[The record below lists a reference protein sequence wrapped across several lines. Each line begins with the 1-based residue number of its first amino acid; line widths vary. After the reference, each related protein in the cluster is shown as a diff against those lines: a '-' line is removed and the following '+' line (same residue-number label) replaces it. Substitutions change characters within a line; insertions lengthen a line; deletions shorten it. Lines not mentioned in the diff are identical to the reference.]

1 MAAAMPSIRRA
12 KPDVTGIDEA
22 LSPRFRNPGNPETP
36 IIERL
41 VQSKQWLRAES
52 IRQDRVHW
60 EGKPVSDRRSLRAY
74 EWVTGVVGL
83 AILIEAVVTQGFE
96 NDWLLVG
103 FWALSH
109 LFFLDKTV
117 FLTPDAAFMPGYP
130 IIIAALC
137 TTGLSGTAWLI
148 LIPSIWHGIRNR
160 DRISRIMFSAG
171 SVTVALAAA
180 NGAVSAVFP
189 GIAKPLSPLS
199 IDGLAYGL
207 ILILTYHLV
216 LTGAY
221 SLLLHIEDPKPP
233 FMSRFLRS
241 LNKSLRW
248 FMPSYYF
255 FSMLLIHL
263 AQTGG
268 IIASLFFL
276 SAIYALWRRFYL
288 SQAYKKESI
297 RASTDSLTGVANRE
311 GFRRYLAG
319 TLSEARLPAAVLFV
333 DIDDF
338 KSINDEF
345 GHEFGDKILCIVASL
360 LKKFVRGDDL
370 VVRWGGEEFIVFLW
384 NTSIDQ
390 AFTVAERICKAV
402 RNCDLPLG
410 AEITVSIGCSGT
422 NNVNEVSRLVAI
434 ADNALYQAKH
444 AGKDRVYVAAT
455 SELGGSFDP

>member
-1 MAAAMPSIRRA
+1 M
-12 KPDVTGIDEA
+12 
-22 LSPRFRNPGNPETP
+22 
-36 IIERL
+36 
-41 VQSKQWLRAES
+41 
-52 IRQDRVHW
+52 
-60 EGKPVSDRRSLRAY
+60 SDRRSLRAY
-74 EWVTGVVGL
+74 EWVTGVLGL
-83 AILIEAVVTQGFE
+83 VILIQAVATQGLE

-109 LFFLDKTV
+109 LLFLDKTV

-148 LIPSIWHGIRNR
+148 LASLVWHGIRNR
-160 DRISRIMFSAG
+160 DRISRLMFNTG
-171 SVTVALAAA
+171 SVAVAIAAA
-180 NGAVSAVFP
+180 NYAVSTVFP
-189 GIAKPLSPLS
+189 GVTKPLDSLS
-199 IDGLAYGL
+199 IDGLVYGL
-207 ILILTYHLV
+207 VLILTYHLV

-221 SLLLHIEDPKPP
+221 SLLLYIEDPELP
-233 FMSRFLRS
+233 FITRLVRS
-241 LNKSLRW
+241 LKKSLRW
-248 FMPSYYF
+248 FMPSYYL

-276 SAIYALWRRFYL
+276 SAIYALWRQFYL
-288 SQAYKKESI
+288 SQAYKEESI
-297 RASTDSLTGVANRE
+297 RAATDSLTGVANRE
-311 GFRRYLAG
+311 GFRRYLDT
-319 TLSEARLPAAVLFV
+319 TLCAARLPAAVLFV

-345 GHEFGDKILCIVASL
+345 GHEFGDRILCAVASL

-384 NTSIDQ
+384 NTSIEQ

-402 RNCDLPLG
+402 RNCELPHG
-410 AEITVSIGCSGT
+410 AQITVSIGCSGT
-422 NNVNEVSRLVAI
+422 DDVNEVSRLVAA

-455 SELGGSFDP
+455 SE

>member
-1 MAAAMPSIRRA
+1 M
-12 KPDVTGIDEA
+12 
-22 LSPRFRNPGNPETP
+22 
-36 IIERL
+36 
-41 VQSKQWLRAES
+41 
-52 IRQDRVHW
+52 
-60 EGKPVSDRRSLRAY
+60 SDRRSLRAY
-74 EWVTGVVGL
+74 EWVTGVLGL
-83 AILIEAVVTQGFE
+83 VILIQAVVTQGPE

-109 LFFLDKTV
+109 LLFLDKTV

-148 LIPSIWHGIRNR
+148 LASLVWHGIRNR
-160 DRISRIMFSAG
+160 DRISRLMFNTG
-171 SVTVALAAA
+171 SVAVAIAAA
-180 NGAVSAVFP
+180 NYAVSTVFP
-189 GIAKPLSPLS
+189 GVTKPLDSLS
-199 IDGLAYGL
+199 IDGLVYGL
-207 ILILTYHLV
+207 VLILTYHLV

-221 SLLLHIEDPKPP
+221 SLLLYIEDPELP
-233 FMSRFLRS
+233 FITRLVRS
-241 LNKSLRW
+241 LKKSLRW
-248 FMPSYYF
+248 FMPSYYL

-276 SAIYALWRRFYL
+276 SAIYALWRQFYL
-288 SQAYKKESI
+288 SQAYKEESI
-297 RASTDSLTGVANRE
+297 RAATDSLTGVANRE
-311 GFRRYLAG
+311 GFRRYLDT
-319 TLSEARLPAAVLFV
+319 TLCAARLPAAVLFV

-345 GHEFGDKILCIVASL
+345 GHEFGDRILCAVASL

-384 NTSIDQ
+384 NTSIEQ

-402 RNCDLPLG
+402 RDCELPHG
-410 AEITVSIGCSGT
+410 AQITVSIGCSGT
-422 NNVNEVSRLVAI
+422 DDVNEVSRLVAA

-455 SELGGSFDP
+455 SE

>member
-1 MAAAMPSIRRA
+1 
-12 KPDVTGIDEA
+12 V
-22 LSPRFRNPGNPETP
+22 
-36 IIERL
+36 
-41 VQSKQWLRAES
+41 ES
-52 IRQDRVHW
+52 IRQESVHW

-74 EWVTGVVGL
+74 EWVTGVLGL
-83 AILIEAVVTQGFE
+83 VILIQAVATQGLE

-109 LFFLDKTV
+109 LLFLDKTV

-148 LIPSIWHGIRNR
+148 LASLVWHGIRNR
-160 DRISRIMFSAG
+160 DRISRLMFNTG
-171 SVTVALAAA
+171 SVAVAIAAA
-180 NGAVSAVFP
+180 NYAVSTVFP
-189 GIAKPLSPLS
+189 GVTKPLDSLS
-199 IDGLAYGL
+199 IDGLVYGL
-207 ILILTYHLV
+207 VLILTYHLV

-221 SLLLHIEDPKPP
+221 SLLLYIEDPELP
-233 FMSRFLRS
+233 FITRLVRS
-241 LNKSLRW
+241 LKKSLRW
-248 FMPSYYF
+248 FMPSYYL

-276 SAIYALWRRFYL
+276 SAIYALWRQFYL
-288 SQAYKKESI
+288 SQAYKEESI
-297 RASTDSLTGVANRE
+297 RAATDSLTGVANRE
-311 GFRRYLAG
+311 GFRRYLDT
-319 TLSEARLPAAVLFV
+319 TLCAARLPAAVLFV

-345 GHEFGDKILCIVASL
+345 GHEFGDRILCAVASL

-384 NTSIDQ
+384 NTSIEQ

-402 RNCDLPLG
+402 RNCELPHG
-410 AEITVSIGCSGT
+410 AQITVSIGCSGT
-422 NNVNEVSRLVAI
+422 DDVNEVSRLVAA

-455 SELGGSFDP
+455 SE

>member
-1 MAAAMPSIRRA
+1 M
-12 KPDVTGIDEA
+12 
-22 LSPRFRNPGNPETP
+22 
-36 IIERL
+36 
-41 VQSKQWLRAES
+41 
-52 IRQDRVHW
+52 
-60 EGKPVSDRRSLRAY
+60 SDRRSLRAY
-74 EWVTGVVGL
+74 EWVTGVLGL
-83 AILIEAVVTQGFE
+83 VILIQAVVTQGPE

-109 LFFLDKTV
+109 LLFLDKTV

-148 LIPSIWHGIRNR
+148 LASLVWHGIRNR
-160 DRISRIMFSAG
+160 DRISRLMFNTG
-171 SVTVALAAA
+171 SVAVAIAAA
-180 NGAVSAVFP
+180 NYAVSTVFP
-189 GIAKPLSPLS
+189 GVTKPLDSLS
-199 IDGLAYGL
+199 IDGLVYGL
-207 ILILTYHLV
+207 VLILTYHLV

-221 SLLLHIEDPKPP
+221 SLLLYIEDPELP
-233 FMSRFLRS
+233 FITRLVRS
-241 LNKSLRW
+241 LKKSLRW
-248 FMPSYYF
+248 FMPSYYL

-276 SAIYALWRRFYL
+276 SAIYALWRQFYL
-288 SQAYKKESI
+288 SQAYKEESI
-297 RASTDSLTGVANRE
+297 RAATDSLTGVANRE
-311 GFRRYLAG
+311 GFRRYLDT
-319 TLSEARLPAAVLFV
+319 TLCAARLPAAVLFV

-345 GHEFGDKILCIVASL
+345 GHEFGDRILCAVASL

-384 NTSIDQ
+384 NTSIEQ

-402 RNCDLPLG
+402 RNCELPHG
-410 AEITVSIGCSGT
+410 AQITVSIGCSGT
-422 NNVNEVSRLVAI
+422 DDVNEVSRLVAA

-455 SELGGSFDP
+455 SE

>member
-1 MAAAMPSIRRA
+1 M
-12 KPDVTGIDEA
+12 
-22 LSPRFRNPGNPETP
+22 
-36 IIERL
+36 
-41 VQSKQWLRAES
+41 
-52 IRQDRVHW
+52 
-60 EGKPVSDRRSLRAY
+60 SDRRSLRAY
-74 EWVTGVVGL
+74 EWVTGVLGL
-83 AILIEAVVTQGFE
+83 VILIQAVATQGLE

-109 LFFLDKTV
+109 LLFLDKTV

-148 LIPSIWHGIRNR
+148 LASLVWHGIRNR
-160 DRISRIMFSAG
+160 DRISRLMFNTG
-171 SVTVALAAA
+171 SVAVAIAAA
-180 NGAVSAVFP
+180 NYAVSTVFP
-189 GIAKPLSPLS
+189 GVTKPLDSLS
-199 IDGLAYGL
+199 IDGLVYGL
-207 ILILTYHLV
+207 VLILTYHLV

-221 SLLLHIEDPKPP
+221 SLLLYIEDPELP
-233 FMSRFLRS
+233 FITRLVRS
-241 LNKSLRW
+241 LKKSLRW
-248 FMPSYYF
+248 FMPSYYL

-276 SAIYALWRRFYL
+276 SAIYALWRQFYL
-288 SQAYKKESI
+288 SQAYKEESI
-297 RASTDSLTGVANRE
+297 RAATDSLTGVANRE
-311 GFRRYLAG
+311 GFRRYLDT
-319 TLSEARLPAAVLFV
+319 TLSAARLPAAVLFV

-345 GHEFGDKILCIVASL
+345 GHEFGDRILCAVASL

-384 NTSIDQ
+384 NTSIEQ

-402 RNCDLPLG
+402 RNCELPHG
-410 AEITVSIGCSGT
+410 AQITVSIGCSGT
-422 NNVNEVSRLVAI
+422 DDVNEVSRLVAA

-455 SELGGSFDP
+455 SE

>member
-1 MAAAMPSIRRA
+1 M
-12 KPDVTGIDEA
+12 
-22 LSPRFRNPGNPETP
+22 
-36 IIERL
+36 
-41 VQSKQWLRAES
+41 
-52 IRQDRVHW
+52 
-60 EGKPVSDRRSLRAY
+60 SDRRSLRAY
-74 EWVTGVVGL
+74 EWVTGVLGL
-83 AILIEAVVTQGFE
+83 VILIQAVATQGLE

-109 LFFLDKTV
+109 LLFLDKTV

-148 LIPSIWHGIRNR
+148 LASLVWHGIRNR
-160 DRISRIMFSAG
+160 DRISRLMFNTG
-171 SVTVALAAA
+171 SVAVAIAVA
-180 NGAVSAVFP
+180 NYAVSAVFP
-189 GIAKPLSPLS
+189 GVTKPLDSLS
-199 IDGLAYGL
+199 IDGLVYGL
-207 ILILTYHLV
+207 VLILTYHLV

-221 SLLLHIEDPKPP
+221 SLLLYIEDPELP
-233 FMSRFLRS
+233 FITRLVRS
-241 LNKSLRW
+241 LKKSLRW
-248 FMPSYYF
+248 FMPSYYL

-276 SAIYALWRRFYL
+276 SAIYALWRQFYL
-288 SQAYKKESI
+288 SQAYKEESI
-297 RASTDSLTGVANRE
+297 RAATDSLTGVANRE
-311 GFRRYLAG
+311 GFRRYLDT
-319 TLSEARLPAAVLFV
+319 TLCAARLPAAVLFV

-345 GHEFGDKILCIVASL
+345 GHEFGDRILCAVASL

-384 NTSIDQ
+384 NTSIEQ

-402 RNCDLPLG
+402 RDCELPHG
-410 AEITVSIGCSGT
+410 AQITVSIGCSGT
-422 NNVNEVSRLVAI
+422 DDVNEVSRLVAA

-455 SELGGSFDP
+455 SE

>member
-1 MAAAMPSIRRA
+1 M
-12 KPDVTGIDEA
+12 
-22 LSPRFRNPGNPETP
+22 
-36 IIERL
+36 
-41 VQSKQWLRAES
+41 
-52 IRQDRVHW
+52 
-60 EGKPVSDRRSLRAY
+60 SDRRSLRAY
-74 EWVTGVVGL
+74 EWVTGVLGL
-83 AILIEAVVTQGFE
+83 VILIQAVATQGLE

-109 LFFLDKTV
+109 LLFLDKTV

-148 LIPSIWHGIRNR
+148 LASLVWHGIRNR
-160 DRISRIMFSAG
+160 DRISRLMFNTG
-171 SVTVALAAA
+171 SVAVAIAAA
-180 NGAVSAVFP
+180 NYAVSTVFP
-189 GIAKPLSPLS
+189 GVTKPLDSLS
-199 IDGLAYGL
+199 IDGLVYGL
-207 ILILTYHLV
+207 VLILTYHLV

-221 SLLLHIEDPKPP
+221 SLLLYIEDPELP
-233 FMSRFLRS
+233 FITRLVRS
-241 LNKSLRW
+241 LKKSLRW
-248 FMPSYYF
+248 FMPSYYL

-276 SAIYALWRRFYL
+276 SAIYALWRQFYL
-288 SQAYKKESI
+288 SQAYKEESI
-297 RASTDSLTGVANRE
+297 RAATDSLTGVANRE
-311 GFRRYLAG
+311 GFRRYLDT
-319 TLSEARLPAAVLFV
+319 TLCAARLPAAVLFV

-345 GHEFGDKILCIVASL
+345 GHEFGDRILCAVASL

-384 NTSIDQ
+384 NTSIEQ

-402 RNCDLPLG
+402 RDCELPHG
-410 AEITVSIGCSGT
+410 AQITVSIGCSGT
-422 NNVNEVSRLVAI
+422 DDVNEVSRLVAA

-455 SELGGSFDP
+455 SE

>member
-1 MAAAMPSIRRA
+1 M
-12 KPDVTGIDEA
+12 
-22 LSPRFRNPGNPETP
+22 
-36 IIERL
+36 
-41 VQSKQWLRAES
+41 
-52 IRQDRVHW
+52 
-60 EGKPVSDRRSLRAY
+60 SDRRSLRAY
-74 EWVTGVVGL
+74 EWVTGVLGL
-83 AILIEAVVTQGFE
+83 VILIQAVATQGLE

-109 LFFLDKTV
+109 LLFLDKTV

-148 LIPSIWHGIRNR
+148 LASLVWHGIRNR
-160 DRISRIMFSAG
+160 DRISRLMFNTG
-171 SVTVALAAA
+171 SVAVAIAAA
-180 NGAVSAVFP
+180 NYAVSAVFP
-189 GIAKPLSPLS
+189 GVTKPLDSLS
-199 IDGLAYGL
+199 IDGLVYGL
-207 ILILTYHLV
+207 VLILTYHLV

-221 SLLLHIEDPKPP
+221 SLLLYIEDPELP
-233 FMSRFLRS
+233 FITRLVRS
-241 LNKSLRW
+241 LKKSLRW
-248 FMPSYYF
+248 FMPSYYL

-276 SAIYALWRRFYL
+276 SAIYALWRQFYL
-288 SQAYKKESI
+288 SQAYKEESI
-297 RASTDSLTGVANRE
+297 RAATDSLTGVANRE
-311 GFRRYLAG
+311 GFRRYLDT
-319 TLSEARLPAAVLFV
+319 TLCAARLPAAVLFV

-345 GHEFGDKILCIVASL
+345 GHEFGDRILCAVASL

-384 NTSIDQ
+384 NTSIEQ

-402 RNCDLPLG
+402 RDCELPHG
-410 AEITVSIGCSGT
+410 AQITVSIGCSGT
-422 NNVNEVSRLVAI
+422 DDVNEVSRLVAA

-455 SELGGSFDP
+455 SE

>member
-1 MAAAMPSIRRA
+1 M
-12 KPDVTGIDEA
+12 
-22 LSPRFRNPGNPETP
+22 
-36 IIERL
+36 
-41 VQSKQWLRAES
+41 
-52 IRQDRVHW
+52 
-60 EGKPVSDRRSLRAY
+60 SDRRSLRAY
-74 EWVTGVVGL
+74 EWVTGVLGL
-83 AILIEAVVTQGFE
+83 VILIQAVATQGLE

-109 LFFLDKTV
+109 LLFLDKTV

-148 LIPSIWHGIRNR
+148 LASLVWHGIRNR
-160 DRISRIMFSAG
+160 DRISRLMFNTG
-171 SVTVALAAA
+171 SVAVAIAVA
-180 NGAVSAVFP
+180 NYAVSTVFP
-189 GIAKPLSPLS
+189 GVTKPLDSLS
-199 IDGLAYGL
+199 IDGLVYGL
-207 ILILTYHLV
+207 VLILTYHLV

-221 SLLLHIEDPKPP
+221 SLLLYIEDPELP
-233 FMSRFLRS
+233 FITRLVRS
-241 LNKSLRW
+241 LKKSLRW
-248 FMPSYYF
+248 FMPSYYL

-276 SAIYALWRRFYL
+276 SAIYALWRQFYL
-288 SQAYKKESI
+288 SQAYKEESI
-297 RASTDSLTGVANRE
+297 RAATDSLTGVANRE
-311 GFRRYLAG
+311 GFRRYLDT
-319 TLSEARLPAAVLFV
+319 TLCAARLPAAVLFV

-345 GHEFGDKILCIVASL
+345 GHEFGDRILCAVASL

-384 NTSIDQ
+384 NTSIEQ

-402 RNCDLPLG
+402 RDCELPHG
-410 AEITVSIGCSGT
+410 AQITVSIGCSGT
-422 NNVNEVSRLVAI
+422 DDVNEVSRLVAA

-455 SELGGSFDP
+455 SE